1 MKNVNHSTPVIMLG
15 FINIIGFLLL
25 FFYRTPLDIHLLYI
39 GGAVLLINTVTYII
53 LHHNTFGDLYLYIIA
68 AMLVTLGFIIISRI
82 DYTLGIKQIYLYI
95 ISIFIFYATYFL
107 YNKIKFLKSL
117 KWFYFYLSAFL
128 FLITLI
134 FGVSK
139 GGAKNWISIGAFS
152 FQPAEFIKILYVF
165 FLACYF
171 SGDKKGKIKNIP
183 EKYVVNIAAYCLM
196 GFLILQREWGI
207 TLLFF
212 AVFIILS
219 YVYEHNYLIL
229 ICNVLLA
236 SVAGILGAMNLYH
249 IQVRISTWL
258 DPWSDIANKGYQITQ
273 SLFAIASGGFFG
285 TGIGLGNPDL
295 IPEVYSDFIFSAICE
310 EMGLF
315 GGFAVILLYLIFV
328 YRGIKIALSLPEGFD
343 KCIVVG
349 LTSMFAIQTFII
361 IGGVIKLVPLTGI
374 TLPFISYGGSSLI
387 SSFISLGIMQAIST
401 KEERE

>member
-53 LHHNTFGDLYLYIIA
+53 LHHNAFGDLYLYIIA

-95 ISIFIFYATYFL
+95 ISIFVFYATYFL
-107 YNKIKFLKSL
+107 YNKIKFLKSI

-128 FLITLI
+128 FLVTLI

-139 GGAKNWISIGAFS
+139 GGAKNWISFGSLS

-183 EKYVVNIAAYCLM
+183 EKYVVNISAYCLM

-229 ICNVLLA
+229 ICNILLA

-328 YRGIKIALSLPEGFD
+328 YRGVKIALSLPEGFD